1 MQNYLMLFCF
11 YFNKHVQKVAH
22 VAAVSKCSQLQ
33 VAQFWGFIRYSANK
47 TSAKAL
53 DTTFENAIRTIGGPF
68 KLCAR

>member
-1 MQNYLMLFCF
+1 M
-11 YFNKHVQKVAH
+11 QKVAH

-68 KLCAR
+68 KLCVR